1 MSNMPRH
8 LIQDRYQLYI
18 GGAWC
23 DASDGATFDSF
34 CPANGE
40 RLCSFAEAAKS
51 DVDAAVTAAWNAFPS
66 WRAVPLK
73 ERSQILGRIAD
84 TMEQNLELLAQVESM
99 DTGKPIRE
107 TRTLC
112 DVPQSIE
119 HFRYFAGVACGEEGS
134 AVMLDEATMSI
145 VLREPVGVVGQIVP
159 WNYPLLMAAWKLAP
173 ILASGCCTVFK
184 PSSNTSLSV
193 LVLMQLIQDIVPP
206 GVINVVTGSGS
217 RCGQYLLEHPDIR
230 KLAFTGSTDVGISV
244 AHAAADKIIPATLE
258 LGGKSANI
266 VFEDCDWELAMEGVM
281 SGVLFNQGQDCGSGS
296 RVFVQKSIYDQFTTE
311 LAHRFENIKIG
322 LPWEN
327 DTVMGSMIHQKQ
339 LQRVLDYVK
348 TGCGEGAQLITGGI
362 RVTEGK
368 LSKGYYIYPAILAH
382 ATNDMRVAQEEIFG
396 PVAVLIPFEDEQD
409 VIHMANDNKYGL
421 AGGVFSR
428 NINRALRVARAVE
441 TGRMWVNTYGLH
453 IAGAPYG
460 GVKQSGYGRECS
472 KSILRYY
479 TYEKNVMINLTENSS
494 GIYFGTDMKTQ

>member
-66 WRAVPLK
+66 WRAVPSK

-145 VLREPVGVVGQIVP
+145 VRWVLSGRLFRGIIRYLWPLGSWHLYLHLGVVQ
-159 WNYPLLMAAWKLAP
+159 
-173 ILASGCCTVFK
+173 C
-184 PSSNTSLSV
+184 SSPQAT
-193 LVLMQLIQDIVPP
+193 
-206 GVINVVTGSGS
+206 
-217 RCGQYLLEHPDIR
+217 HPF
-230 KLAFTGSTDVGISV
+230 LC
-244 AHAAADKIIPATLE
+244 L
-258 LGGKSANI
+258 
-266 VFEDCDWELAMEGVM
+266 C
-281 SGVLFNQGQDCGSGS
+281 
-296 RVFVQKSIYDQFTTE
+296 
-311 LAHRFENIKIG
+311 
-322 LPWEN
+322 
-327 DTVMGSMIHQKQ
+327 
-339 LQRVLDYVK
+339 
-348 TGCGEGAQLITGGI
+348 
-362 RVTEGK
+362 
-368 LSKGYYIYPAILAH
+368 
-382 ATNDMRVAQEEIFG
+382 
-396 PVAVLIPFEDEQD
+396 
-409 VIHMANDNKYGL
+409 
-421 AGGVFSR
+421 
-428 NINRALRVARAVE
+428 
-441 TGRMWVNTYGLH
+441 
-453 IAGAPYG
+453 
-460 GVKQSGYGRECS
+460 
-472 KSILRYY
+472 
-479 TYEKNVMINLTENSS
+479 
-494 GIYFGTDMKTQ
+494 